1 MTIAWI
7 ALWLFSWLKQADP
20 VCSPTSYYR
29 NCWIR
34 RFPGLYI
41 AVEESERRG
50 AALLQ
55 LYQEESAL
63 QCSRACCLA
72 ANFSC
77 NLAVYHYNTTQDSAN
92 CFHLHCPTLES
103 CILRQRGNVI
113 LYNVTKG
120 VDPDLLVF
128 GKHFT
133 SNYQVLPNHASS
145 RVNISEPFASD
156 KRQFNR
162 PHMVPSSSTH
172 PATPAT
178 STSTSTISPTSEVPV
193 STTPVSIDYTHNIP
207 PVPSIRRSTLRSPT
221 SPSNPVN
228 QATQGIDNHSPNPT
242 TTTTS
247 TKWASTAPQSTLQPS
262 SVFYTSQKSVTL
274 PSQPPTTATTVSPF
288 SNHPTPGS
296 TNEPMT
302 TTRASTT
309 APPSSQNTVTSTT
322 EFATSQTTM
331 ASAKSQTAWVST
343 TASTATQTTW
353 ASTTAST
360 ATQTTWTSTT
370 ASTAT
375 QTTWASTTASTATQN
390 TWASTTASITSH
402 ASSTTFITL
411 TSSNSKALNS
421 KPTTTIPLIST
432 QQNTTDKTSV
442 HSTLAPVQL
451 SSTNAA
457 SALTPL
463 TTLKSTTVQ
472 PQMASSHTTIYWPYL
487 QPTNTTYSNPAVAG
501 GNTQSPP
508 TDGQLDTSTNITTSS
523 NGIEHSTT
531 SSGPTTSTT
540 PSSSP
545 AASVTTSLTPPTSME
560 DSQPYPNDTKGYI
573 SRNITTGDNSWPGG
587 DGGSTPVWHLAAN
600 TVLVALATCAT
611 IAFGC
616 CCSVLMAV
624 SWRGRRRR
632 KGRYR
637 TTLRGKSGSMRLIKY
652 VIVRESS

>member
-7 ALWLFSWLKQADP
+7 VLWLFSWLKQADP

-133 SNYQVLPNHASS
+133 SNFQVLPNHASS
-145 RVNISEPFASD
+145 RVNVSEPFASD

-193 STTPVSIDYTHNIP
+193 STSPVSTDSTHNIP
-207 PVPSIRRSTLRSPT
+207 PAPSIQRSTLRSPT
-221 SPSNPVN
+221 QPS
-228 QATQGIDNHSPNPT
+228 ATQVIANHSPHPT
-242 TTTTS
+242 TTAS
-247 TKWASTAPQSTLQPS
+247 TKWASTAPQSTLRPS
-262 SVFYTSQKSVTL
+262 SVFYTSQNSLTL
-274 PSQPPTTATTVSPF
+274 PSQPPSTAKTVSSFP
-288 SNHPTPGS
+288 SQPTPGS
-296 TNEPMT
+296 TYQPT
-302 TTRASTT
+302 T
-309 APPSSQNTVTSTT
+309 
-322 EFATSQTTM
+322 
-331 ASAKSQTAWVST
+331 
-343 TASTATQTTW
+343 TTW

-360 ATQTTWTSTT
+360 TGETTLASTT
-370 ASTAT
+370 APTTSQTMVASTKEFVT
-375 QTTWASTTASTATQN
+375 SQTTMASTTSQTAWASTTASP
-390 TWASTTASITSH
+390 ASHT
-402 ASSTTFITL
+402 SSTTFITL
-411 TSSNSKALNS
+411 SSSNSTTLNS
-421 KPTTTIPLIST
+421 KPTTTPLIST

-442 HSTLAPVQL
+442 HSTLATVQL
-451 SSTNAA
+451 NSTNAA

-463 TTLKSTTVQ
+463 TTLKTTTTQ
-472 PQMASSHTTIYWPYL
+472 PQMPGSQATIAWPYL
-487 QPTNTTYSNPAVAG
+487 QPTNTISSNPTVAEG
-501 GNTQSPP
+501 GNTQSPT
-508 TDGQLDTSTNITTSS
+508 TDGQVDTSTNGTTT
-523 NGIEHSTT
+523 EHSTT
-531 SSGPTTSTT
+531 SSGSTTSTT
-540 PSSSP
+540 LSSPP
-545 AASVTTSLTPPTSME
+545 AASVTTSLTTPTSME

-573 SRNITTGDNSWPGG
+573 SRNITTGDSPRPGG
-587 DGGSTPVWHLAAN
+587 DGGLTPVWHLAAN

>member
-1 MTIAWI
+1 MLAFESPVT
-7 ALWLFSWLKQADP
+7 WLCIITTPLRTVPTAFTSTAQHWKAASSAKEAMSSSTMLLK
-20 VCSPTSYYR
+20 VGLTS
-29 NCWIR
+29 
-34 RFPGLYI
+34 
-41 AVEESERRG
+41 
-50 AALLQ
+50 
-55 LYQEESAL
+55 
-63 QCSRACCLA
+63 
-72 ANFSC
+72 
-77 NLAVYHYNTTQDSAN
+77 
-92 CFHLHCPTLES
+92 
-103 CILRQRGNVI
+103 
-113 LYNVTKG
+113 

-172 PATPAT
+172 PAT

-228 QATQGIDNHSPNPT
+228 QATQEKRDFTFP
-242 TTTTS
+242 
-247 TKWASTAPQSTLQPS
+247 ASYHFHNSFTILQ
-262 SVFYTSQKSVTL
+262 
-274 PSQPPTTATTVSPF
+274 
-288 SNHPTPGS
+288 
-296 TNEPMT
+296 
-302 TTRASTT
+302 
-309 APPSSQNTVTSTT
+309 
-322 EFATSQTTM
+322 
-331 ASAKSQTAWVST
+331 
-343 TASTATQTTW
+343 
-353 ASTTAST
+353 
-360 ATQTTWTSTT
+360 
-370 ASTAT
+370 
-375 QTTWASTTASTATQN
+375 
-390 TWASTTASITSH
+390 
-402 ASSTTFITL
+402 
-411 TSSNSKALNS
+411 
-421 KPTTTIPLIST
+421 
-432 QQNTTDKTSV
+432 
-442 HSTLAPVQL
+442 
-451 SSTNAA
+451 
-457 SALTPL
+457 
-463 TTLKSTTVQ
+463 
-472 PQMASSHTTIYWPYL
+472 SSHTRLNKRAYDHHTGIHDS
-487 QPTNTTYSNPAVAG
+487 TYKQSKHVAG

-508 TDGQLDTSTNITTSS
+508 TDGQLDTSTNGTTSS

-531 SSGPTTSTT
+531 SSSPTTSTT
-540 PSSSP
+540 PSSLP
-545 AASVTTSLTPPTSME
+545 ATSVTTTLTAPTSME

-573 SRNITTGDNSWPGG
+573 SRNITTGDNSRPGG